1 MPRRSRSTRGC
12 GQLVARKF
20 LYLISAVVVLI
31 LVGAIAL
38 AIWSRQATEIA
49 FVPRGEFV
57 EQPPLAANAYN
68 DPAMWYSR
76 PGIGTTD
83 PARYEPAI
91 AETTADPA
99 SRSPSPE
106 NPAAER
112 SLPSDSLEVETS
124 RTGDAA
130 RANEAPPFA
139 VFFVHPT
146 SYIPLALTEAASWNA
161 APGDRVAEDR
171 ARLFIKGMASAFN
184 RADEIWAPKYRQA
197 VAGAFLTDR
206 PEAQRAI
213 DAAYA
218 DVREAYQVFLASVP
232 ADRPIV
238 LAGHSQGSL
247 HILRLLRDEI
257 AGRPAEARVAAVYA
271 VGWPIS
277 IERDLPALR
286 LPACAVPAQAGCIAA
301 WSSFA
306 EPADPDLL
314 LSRYSRTP
322 AFDGQPRG
330 DGPILCV
337 NPLTGSLNGTAP
349 ASANLGT
356 LVPRDDFSGGDL
368 VPGAVPARCDEQ
380 GLLLVGDP
388 PRMGQ
393 GVLPGNNYHV
403 YDIPLFWKNLQG
415 DVVRRVSAW
424 MARTR

>member
-1 MPRRSRSTRGC
+1 M
-12 GQLVARKF
+12 ARKF
-20 LYLISAVVVLI
+20 LYVIAGIVVLI
-31 LVGAIAL
+31 LIGAVAL

-49 FVPRGEFV
+49 FVPRGDFV

-76 PGIGTTD
+76 PGIGTSD

-99 SRSPSPE
+99 TRTPSPR
-106 NPAAER
+106 NPAAEQ
-112 SLPSDSLEVETS
+112 SLPGDGLEVETS

-130 RANEAPPFA
+130 RAGEAPPFA
-139 VFFVHPT
+139 VFFVHPS
-146 SYIPLALTEAASWNA
+146 SYIPLALTEQANWNA
-161 APGDRVAEDR
+161 AAGDRVAEDR

-218 DVREAYQVFLASVP
+218 DVREAFRVFLASVP
-232 ADRPIV
+232 ADKPVV

-247 HILRLLRDEI
+247 HILRLLRDEV
-257 AGRPAEARVAAVYA
+257 ARRPLQSRVAAVYA

-277 IERDLPALR
+277 IEHDLPALT
-286 LPACAVPAQAGCIAA
+286 LPACAAPAQSRCIVA

-306 EPADPDLL
+306 EPADPAML

-322 AFDGQPRG
+322 GFDGQRRG

-337 NPLTGSLNGTAP
+337 NPLTGTTGGTAP

-356 LVPRDDFSGGDL
+356 LVPREDFSGGDL
-368 VPGAVPARCDEQ
+368 VTGAVPARCDEQ
-380 GLLLVGDP
+380 GLLLIGDP

-403 YDIPLFWKNLQG
+403 YDIPLFWKNLQA

-424 MARTR
+424 TARRR